1 MLCACQRDPFA
12 AALVTASQ
20 IASATVDRPGR
31 RQFIWEG
38 YSAQEEKGRGELR
51 ATGVSVNKPIT
62 WCSVWSRLPSC
73 TSSEAADRPGTAGS
87 VHDPWPPPWHSA
99 FGQSLRCVS
108 LRPCHACRRDRVRRL
123 LGISEVGAARVVARR
138 ACCRNPDRLAGAL
151 DDGCSRGPRD
161 GRCRGALSSASV
173 SRGRPPRPSTSK
185 IKAARR

>member
-62 WCSVWSRLPSC
+62 SRLPSC
-73 TSSEAADRPGTAGS
+73 TSSEAADRPGTAEGCRTALATALFS
-87 VHDPWPPPWHSA
+87 TRPAPPGLP
-99 FGQSLRCVS
+99 
-108 LRPCHACRRDRVRRL
+108 
-123 LGISEVGAARVVARR
+123 R
-138 ACCRNPDRLAGAL
+138 AEICEP
-151 DDGCSRGPRD
+151 
-161 GRCRGALSSASV
+161 
-173 SRGRPPRPSTSK
+173 K
-185 IKAARR
+185 IKLRI